1 MRAGSL
7 VVGLALL
14 AGYLLPA
21 HAMDGSRYAGI
32 GLGVSHSSGAQ
43 FDAPGHLNGNPSG
56 GPQDAAA
63 VEEASRPPVA
73 PAPARRRLLGF
84 ERFGPDAIRGSI
96 DAAARYGRIDRTG
109 VPRTAS
115 GGAAPLPPDLLTMPL
130 PRGEPQSNRPS
141 PMIWARDDGGVVG
154 LSYKIKP

>member
-1 MRAGSL
+1 MTRKNNSDNSKSENC
-7 VVGLALL
+7 ALDRRKV
-14 AGYLLPA
+14 LL
-21 HAMDGSRYAGI
+21 GTTT
-32 GLGVSHSSGAQ
+32 
-43 FDAPGHLNGNPSG
+43 F
-56 GPQDAAA
+56 AAA
-63 VEEASRPPVA
+63 SALAAAAPAQVAQAQQRPVA

-84 ERFGPDAIRGSI
+84 ERFGPGAVPGSI
-96 DAAARYGRIDRTG
+96 DAAVSYGRIDQNG

-115 GGAAPLPPDLLTMPL
+115 GGAAPLPPDLLTMPR